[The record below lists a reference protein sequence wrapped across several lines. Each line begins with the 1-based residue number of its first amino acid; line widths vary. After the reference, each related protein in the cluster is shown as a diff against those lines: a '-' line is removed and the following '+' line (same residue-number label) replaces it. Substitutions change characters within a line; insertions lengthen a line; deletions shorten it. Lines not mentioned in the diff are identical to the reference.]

1 MYLLLARLLLE
12 LDEGRPRL
20 QLTLIWT
27 YQMRMMN
34 EEGVTMDTIY
44 LYYILTVY
52 KLLSS
57 YGLLYPTKEYSTNV
71 VVALVESGIKKV
83 YS

>member
-1 MYLLLARLLLE
+1 
-12 LDEGRPRL
+12 
-20 QLTLIWT
+20 
-27 YQMRMMN
+27 MRMMN

-44 LYYILTVY
+44 LYYILSVY